1 MAVLVLGRPS
11 VRAGGGVLRP
21 ARRMARVLLGM
32 MALRPNRRLPV
43 EWIIDG
49 LWPDHPPASAAANV
63 RSHVAAL
70 RRLLPSAAGPG
81 IETLED
87 GYALVTGRTGVD
99 ALWFEHLVREGRHR
113 RGSGED
119 VDAARL
125 LAEALRLWRGDL
137 MEGVSVPAALQSRA
151 IVLDD
156 LRMCATEELV
166 DVRLALGH
174 QHHLVPVLKGL
185 VVEHPLRERLWHQ
198 LLLALVATGRR
209 SEALDAYRQLSLVL
223 DVELGVRPSPAT
235 AELLDPIRH
244 TGADG

>member
-32 MALRPNRRLPV
+32 LALRPNRRLTI

-49 LWPDHPPASAAANV
+49 LWPEHPPPSAAANV

-70 RRLLPSAAGPG
+70 RRLLPSSGGPL
-81 IETLED
+81 IETLDD
-87 GYALVTGRTGVD
+87 GYALVSSRTGVD

-113 RGSGED
+113 RGRGED
-119 VDAARL
+119 GDAARL
-125 LAEALRLWRGDL
+125 LADALRLWRGDL
-137 MEGVSVPAALQSRA
+137 LEGVPIPAALQSRA
-151 IVLDD
+151 IVLED

-174 QHHLVPVLKGL
+174 QQDLVPVLKGL
-185 VVEHPLRERLWHQ
+185 VAEHPLRERLWHQ
-198 LLLALVATGRR
+198 LLLALVGTGRR
-209 SEALDAYRQLSLVL
+209 SEALDAYRRLSVVL
-223 DVELGVRPSPAT
+223 DVELGVEPTPAT
-235 AELLDPIRH
+235 TELLDPIRH
-244 TGADG
+244 AGPEL